1 MIASIIF
8 SFTYQYTLIFTGF
21 QPKFIDSIRHIDFQ
35 ISHYLVDILGVSSSN
50 YANVDTRDS
59 NSLEDIVEQLIEKLE
74 FIIEDLEKGSLRCNI
89 SSSILKHNFGSM
101 LQVFE
106 YDTPSTGYFELDREL
121 NRVSLIHLINKQ
133 TLTYLFE
140 GDELIEKYEP
150 KVKKLSANLNDLEVT
165 EKRYRVSYDI
175 NLRIA
180 KKQLQ
185 KSRRNNEKYNEQLT
199 RSIINLFNS
208 YVNFLSIGNRVLKRP
223 IRYVVFGESALKSNI

>member
-1 MIASIIF
+1 
-8 SFTYQYTLIFTGF
+8 
-21 QPKFIDSIRHIDFQ
+21 
-35 ISHYLVDILGVSSSN
+35 
-50 YANVDTRDS
+50 
-59 NSLEDIVEQLIEKLE
+59 
-74 FIIEDLEKGSLRCNI
+74 
-89 SSSILKHNFGSM
+89 
-101 LQVFE
+101 
-106 YDTPSTGYFELDREL
+106 DREL